1 MSRIKLLPD
10 HIISKIAAGEVIER
24 PAFVVKELIENSLD
38 AHATSIKIEIE
49 ESGLKK
55 IQVMDNGDGMNGED
69 LEEAVKI
76 HTTSKISDELIG
88 ISSFGFRGE
97 ALASIGAV
105 SVLTIKSRMK
115 KSPSGTQIKVR
126 FGKFESLMPIGL
138 PPGTIVTAENIF
150 AHVPARKK
158 FLKSSK
164 TEFRHIIDIVTR
176 YALAFPSVRFELFHN
191 GKSVIDLIETD
202 DISRRVK
209 FLFGDLIHTSLLP
222 LSKKNSHVKLS
233 GFVGHPQIATSK
245 PTKQYLFVNG
255 RSVTNKVINNAISES
270 FFSILPRDQY
280 P

>member
-55 IQVMDNGDGMNGED
+55 IQVIDNGDGMSGED

-126 FGKFESLMPIGL
+126 FGKFESIMPIGL

-158 FLKSSK
+158 FLKSSS
-164 TEFRHIIDIVTR
+164 D
-176 YALAFPSVRFELFHN
+176 
-191 GKSVIDLIETD
+191 
-202 DISRRVK
+202 
-209 FLFGDLIHTSLLP
+209 
-222 LSKKNSHVKLS
+222 
-233 GFVGHPQIATSK
+233 
-245 PTKQYLFVNG
+245 YLYY
-255 RSVTNKVINNAISES
+255 
-270 FFSILPRDQY
+270 L
-280 P
+280 